1 MRSSWLLVAACG
13 APTAAPVVKP
23 VAVAVAVDAAAPD
36 AEVPDAPPDAEVLT
50 HPDDFDLGKEII
62 GPLHLGMSDA
72 EAVKLLGKPKAK
84 PPKPDLMG
92 ATGEYVS
99 FWDFGQ
105 ALLQMSS
112 AKPKGP
118 FRVTSIEITKP
129 SKFVTSRGIG
139 IGSSRA
145 EIVAVYGLYLG
156 HTDEPNAILVGSVYG
171 GMLIT
176 LRGDRV
182 VSIFLGA
189 MAF

>member
-13 APTAAPVVKP
+13 GPTTTVPVVTPAPVVI
-23 VAVAVAVDAAAPD
+23 VTDAAVPD
-36 AEVPDAPPDAEVLT
+36 APLDAPPDAALVS
-50 HPDDFDLGKEII
+50 HPDAFDINAETI

-72 EAVKLLGKPKAK
+72 EAVKLLGRTKAK

-112 AKPKGP
+112 PKVKGP

-139 IGSSRA
+139 IGASKA
-145 EIVAVYGLYLG
+145 DVLAAYGPYLG
-156 HTDEPNAILVGSVYG
+156 QTEEPNAILVGSPYG
-171 GMLIT
+171 GMLLT
-176 LRGDRV
+176 LRSDRV
-182 VSIFLGA
+182 ASIFLGA